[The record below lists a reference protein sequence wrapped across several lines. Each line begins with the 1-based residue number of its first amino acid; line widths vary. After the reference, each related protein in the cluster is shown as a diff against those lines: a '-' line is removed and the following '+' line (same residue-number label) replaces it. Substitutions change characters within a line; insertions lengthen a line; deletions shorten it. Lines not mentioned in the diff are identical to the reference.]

1 MGTRSGESVLICIIS
16 PTRMVLVKD
25 KRFKDS
31 YWKLPGGGIE
41 SKDANVIAAAIRECL
56 EETGIQLLPS
66 EFPFHFPDW
75 RKDGAYRPHFCIARI
90 TEKKLDTRLKFG
102 DENGHIIMVAAFER
116 FEVPEMPDLLAPH
129 RPFVN
134 QAMTA

>member
-1 MGTRSGESVLICIIS
+1 MGTRSGESVLICVLS

-25 KRFKDS
+25 KRFEDP

-41 SKDANVIAAAIRECL
+41 STDANVIAAAIRECRQ
-56 EETGIQLLPS
+56 ETGIHLLPT
-66 EFPFHFPDW
+66 EVLFHFENW
-75 RKDGAYRPHFCIARI
+75 REDGAYRPHFCIARV
-90 TEKKLDTRLKFG
+90 TEAKLDTRLKFG
-102 DENGHIIMVAAFER
+102 DENGHTIMVAAFER

-129 RPFVN
+129 RFFVN